1 LELEVQR
8 TESNLRKL
16 ESKEGMIERK
26 ISLADQA
33 KREREQQV
41 RKRIEDNFN
50 RVAEQEAVI
59 NQQRYEKIQEK
70 KRLEQ
75 KA

>member
-1 LELEVQR
+1 MQR

-16 ESKEGMIERK
+16 ESKEGMIKRK

-75 KA
+75 EA